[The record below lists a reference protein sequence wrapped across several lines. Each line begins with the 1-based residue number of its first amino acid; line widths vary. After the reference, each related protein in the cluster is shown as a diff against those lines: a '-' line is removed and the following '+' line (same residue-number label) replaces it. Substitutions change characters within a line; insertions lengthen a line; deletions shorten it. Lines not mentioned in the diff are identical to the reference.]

1 MASYIPCVPASF
13 IKEVK
18 VEFLQ
23 FEPGKGVHP
32 NSSYCHSPWELSSN
46 LLELK
51 GSTDHCLKAATSSYK
66 GKQMF
71 RPEILLT
78 L

>member
-23 FEPGKGVHP
+23 FEPRKGAHP
-32 NSSYCHSPWELSSN
+32 NSSYHHSPWGPSSN
-46 LLELK
+46 LLELE
-51 GSTDHCLKAATSSYK
+51 GSTDHCLKTATSSYK

-71 RPEILLT
+71 RREILLT

>member
-1 MASYIPCVPASF
+1 MASYISCVPASF
-13 IKEVK
+13 INE

-23 FEPGKGVHP
+23 FESGKWAHP
-32 NSSYCHSPWELSSN
+32 NSSYCHSPWGPSSN
-46 LLELK
+46 LLEFE
-51 GSTDHCLKAATSSYK
+51 GSTDHSLKAATSSYK